1 MFNTSTVVINLISTS
16 FRKISGVFNF
26 QIRPATDAAIRI
38 RGIL

>member
-1 MFNTSTVVINLISTS
+1 MFNTSTVVTTIISPI

>member
-1 MFNTSTVVINLISTS
+1 MFKTSTVVTNLISTS
-16 FRKISGVFNF
+16 FRKISGVFKF

>member
-1 MFNTSTVVINLISTS
+1 MFNTSTVVTTIISPS